1 MATATTTQRTAEDP
15 VKVDPKHYTVE
26 FENDRVRVN
35 YGNLGA
41 RAELLPLSFY
51 RVPHADLE
59 EKRPERPPSRFRQIK
74 KCDREEVWEYDLNPC
89 LVCAGRRK
97 AASAAVPGS
106 NTQKAKP

>member
-1 MATATTTQRTAEDP
+1 MATARVPQPITDDP
-15 VKVDPKHYTVE
+15 VRVDPKHYKVE